1 MTRRSLIFLYPC
13 LFFLLMMVLCFSSA
27 FAEGVRFRSDLTY
40 TNSNTTLDN
49 KSTGQKSSSE
59 FSLTEQQYNLDF
71 SKRIYPY
78 LNISG
83 GSIYELNSFT
93 STQQSTKTHGDE
105 KILRPFA
112 EISLDNPEYKAGFGY
127 RKTQIENSF
136 TDIKTTTDT
145 RDEYNTILGWH
156 PAALPEIDLRYNHTH
171 TYDDPETVDRI
182 EKKLDVDTRYTIG
195 QDLRISYLYTRID
208 RANDISG
215 SGTLENNHNGTIDY
229 SHSFLNNRLAMSTG
243 YRIRQNTLESDAL
256 ETADVPLLRS
266 AGLALIDVSPEDES
280 LDPNPELIDGN
291 TSASAG
297 LNIGLSGDETELT
310 AIGIDFGFP
319 VSVEKLH
326 VWVDRHLPLS
336 ISSAYSWSIYTSPD
350 NNPGATWTLLTTLSS
365 VAFGTLDNRFEIAVP
380 KTTAR
385 FFMVTV
391 RPLSPAIADAAVFPD
406 IFITEM
412 QAFATSSGLTGNDK
426 LTRVNHNYNL
436 NLGYRLSD
444 LTSFGCNMF
453 YDVLEQDPFSDKRT
467 ELTSGIY
474 YNHMFNRIFSS
485 STNVSRTER
494 KEADD
499 QSPSEKEI
507 DYNYSS
513 SLRASYLET
522 LKQVLSFSGSK
533 LKQDDGSSD
542 RNAFYLR
549 TNALLYK
556 GFSAFFDT
564 GYSWET
570 PLNQA
575 GKVSTIVRTGA
586 NLIPNRKITVNLDY
600 SETQTKDD
608 DPEKGRTTE
617 SSWRMQTLIAPY
629 RALTFNIDIS
639 VREDENSKH
648 TLQNYS
654 VNWAPFPDG
663 NLQLFFS
670 YVETLRPEDG
680 QKDKSLGPSLKWKLS
695 SNLVLDMSYNTSEIE
710 NRLQTIASDT
720 FRTNLRL
727 IF

>member
-1 MTRRSLIFLYPC
+1 
-13 LFFLLMMVLCFSSA
+13 MMMGLRFSSA
-27 FAEGVRFRSDLTY
+27 FAEGVRLRSELTY

-49 KSTGQKSSSE
+49 KHTGQTSSSE

-83 GSIYELNSFT
+83 GTFYELNSST
-93 STQQSTKTHGDE
+93 STTQDTKTHGDE

-112 EISLDNPEYKAGFGY
+112 EISLDNPQYKTGFGY
-127 RKTQIENSF
+127 RKTQIENSL
-136 TDIKTTTDT
+136 TGITTTTNT

-156 PAALPEIDLRYNHTH
+156 PAADLPEINLRYNNTH
-171 TYDDPETVDRI
+171 TYNDPETIDRI
-182 EKKLDVDTRYTIG
+182 EKTLNVDTDYTIG
-195 QDLRISYLYTRID
+195 KDVRISYLYTRVD
-208 RANDISG
+208 KENDISG
-215 SGTLENNHNGTIDY
+215 SGTLENNHNGKIDY

-243 YRIRQNTLESDAL
+243 YRIRHNTFESDAL
-256 ETADVPLLRS
+256 ETAEVPLLRS

-280 LDPNPELIDGN
+280 LDPSPELIDGN
-291 TSASAG
+291 TAASAG

-319 VSVEKLH
+319 VSVETIH

-350 NNPGATWTLLTTLSS
+350 NNPGATWTLLTTLPS
-365 VAFGTLDNRFEIAVP
+365 VVFGTLDNRFELPIP

-391 RPLSPAIADAAVFPD
+391 RPLSPAIVDAAVFPD

-412 QAFATSSGLTGNDK
+412 QAFATSSGLTGKDE

-444 LTSFGCNMF
+444 RTSFGCNMF
-453 YDVLEQDPFSDKRT
+453 YDVLEQDPFSNKRT
-467 ELTSGIY
+467 DLTSGVY

-494 KEADD
+494 NETDD
-499 QSPSEKEI
+499 QSPSEKET

-513 SLRASYLET
+513 SLRASYLDT
-522 LKQVLSFSGSK
+522 LKQVLSFSGSR
-533 LKQDDGSSD
+533 LKEEDGSSNRD
-542 RNAFYLR
+542 AFYLR
-549 TNALLYK
+549 TTALLYK

-564 GYSWET
+564 GYSWES
-570 PLNQA
+570 PLNESDSS
-575 GKVSTIVRTGA
+575 STIVKTGA

-600 SETQTKDD
+600 SQTQTQYDDAEKDQ
-608 DPEKGRTTE
+608 TTE
-617 SSWRMQTLIAPY
+617 SSWNMQTLIAPY
-629 RALTFNIDIS
+629 RALTFNIRIS
-639 VREDENSKH
+639 VTEDEDSKH

-670 YVETLRPEDG
+670 YTETLRPEDG
-680 QKDKSLGPSLKWKLS
+680 QKEKSLGPSLKWTIGPHLT
-695 SNLVLDMSYNTSEIE
+695 LDMLYNVFETE
-710 NRLQTIASDT
+710 NRFQTTDSDT